1 MDDPSKPASWF
12 DRLLNRF
19 THEPEDRE
27 ELREQLHAAF
37 ERNLMDAEA
46 LSMIEGVLSFS
57 EQSVRDVMVQ
67 RSQITVLKLED
78 SIEKWLPQLIET
90 GHSRFPVIGDDKD
103 DIKGILL
110 AKDLLHYFHQ
120 PDAFDVKKVLRP
132 VVFVPESK
140 PLNALLRDFRASKT
154 HMAIV
159 VDEYGGVSGLVTIE
173 DVLEEIVGE
182 IEDEFDIPEDE
193 GDIFALADNS
203 YRVAGDATIDHV
215 SEEFGTVLQPPGD
228 GDMHFD
234 TIGGLIAHELG
245 HVPKRGEQ
253 IHLGGLEF
261 TVLHTKGGAV
271 RWFKVVRGPSPDS
284 LVRN

>member
-37 ERNLMDAEA
+37 ERNLLDAEA

-110 AKDLLHYFHQ
+110 AKDLLRYFHQ
-120 PDAFDVKKVLRP
+120 PADFDVKKVLRP

-182 IEDEFDIPEDE
+182 IDDEHDLEEQEDDIVPVR
-193 GDIFALADNS
+193 GGR
-203 YRVAGDATIDHV
+203 YRVRATTAIDDFNAFFDCALPDDEV
-215 SEEFGTVLQPPGD
+215 DTV
-228 GDMHFD
+228 
-234 TIGGLIAHELG
+234 GGLVMANLG
-245 HVPKRGEQ
+245 YVPTRGE
-253 IHLGGLEF
+253 GLQLDDWHF
-261 TVLHTKGGAV
+261 TVIRADSRRLHSLLVERRAGK
-271 RWFKVVRGPSPDS
+271 PD
-284 LVRN
+284 